1 MNLMNGDDS
10 KSRSQ
15 MMLEIPLLRATAS
28 QPATRDMD
36 MLPSEIGGTVVFPS
50 RTKFEML
57 LVNFVG
63 RMSHSVGSFPCLLA
77 IYFV

>member
-50 RTKFEML
+50 RTKFEIFYFIEKYDFL
-57 LVNFVG
+57 LLF
-63 RMSHSVGSFPCLLA
+63 L
-77 IYFV
+77 